1 MVEGPLTREKSSF
14 IVSAR
19 RSYLDLFLKAAGEKN
34 LVHFYDL
41 NAKINWRHSNK
52 NRFFLALY
60 AGRDVFSFDNIFGFD
75 WGNAT
80 ATFRWNHLFNDRL
93 FSNTSFI
100 ASNFDYGLEFEDPV
114 QGFLWT
120 SNLQEFTVKQDFSY
134 FINRMHEVDFGY
146 HVTYRRFSPGRIAPN
161 TVGSI
166 FSTTELQK
174 MFAIDHALY
183 VSNKQ
188 RLSDRLALEY
198 GVRLSVFQNVGATEI
213 YTYSDPSDNV
223 NRERT
228 GSRTYGSLEN
238 IQTFVNPE
246 GRFSARYLLNA
257 SSSLKA
263 SYNRMVQNTHLI
275 ASGTVPLPFNTWQ
288 PSSPYLDPQI
298 ADQVAVGY
306 FRNMKENTLEFSAEV
321 YYKDMKNVTDFA
333 DNAEIFFNQ
342 DIATEFRQGISWS
355 RGLEL
360 MLNKKEGDFTGFASY
375 TLSKTER
382 KVPDVNNDQSFVAN
396 YDRRHA
402 FNMVGAWDAS
412 DHLSLGGNFTYTS
425 GRPITLPS
433 GRYEYGENYNVDV
446 ITERNGYLLP
456 TYHRLDLSATWSPRK
471 NKDRWW
477 QSSWVFSIY
486 NVYGRRNAFSIY
498 TRTRQDD
505 DGNIVG
511 DGSEKEARMIYL
523 FPALP
528 SVTYNIKF

>member
-1 MVEGPLTREKSSF
+1 
-14 IVSAR
+14 
-19 RSYLDLFLKAAGEKN
+19 
-34 LVHFYDL
+34 
-41 NAKINWRHSNK
+41 
-52 NRFFLALY
+52 
-60 AGRDVFSFDNIFGFD
+60 
-75 WGNAT
+75 
-80 ATFRWNHLFNDRL
+80 
-93 FSNTSFI
+93 
-100 ASNFDYGLEFEDPV
+100 
-114 QGFLWT
+114 
-120 SNLQEFTVKQDFSY
+120 
-134 FINRMHEVDFGY
+134 
-146 HVTYRRFSPGRIAPN
+146 
-161 TVGSI
+161 
-166 FSTTELQK
+166 
-174 MFAIDHALY
+174 
-183 VSNKQ
+183 
-188 RLSDRLALEY
+188 
-198 GVRLSVFQNVGATEI
+198 
-213 YTYSDPSDNV
+213 
-223 NRERT
+223 
-228 GSRTYGSLEN
+228 
-238 IQTFVNPE
+238 
-246 GRFSARYLLNA
+246 
-257 SSSLKA
+257 LKA

-382 KVPDVNNDQSFVAN
+382 KVPDVNNDRSFVAN

-471 NKDRWW
+471 NKDRRW